1 MKPIFKIIL
10 STLYLITFISS
21 VQAQA
26 QSKNENLISVNIEAS
41 EIVPADIIIFNIQLN
56 AEANAPQL
64 AFNEHQKLE
73 SVLVDLLK
81 KNKILEKEI
90 TFDPIRL
97 SYQNL
102 NNRDNIKV
110 ARTNQSVSVSFTNFE
125 LYDSIQ
131 IALLENG
138 FNSFSGSFSSS
149 KIEEGKNKALVKA
162 IELAKEKA
170 ELIAK
175 SSGISLIGV
184 YSISFGDSPTTG
196 FSKNSSFEMASL
208 RDSSLLEFD
217 QTMKVTANINVVFK
231 FN

>member
-1 MKPIFKIIL
+1 MKSIFKIIL
-10 STLYLITFISS
+10 STLFLITFISS
-21 VQAQA
+21 VKAQT
-26 QSKNENLISVNIEAS
+26 QSENENLISVNIEAS

-73 SVLVDLLK
+73 SVLVELLK

-102 NNRDNIKV
+102 NNRDNTKV

-175 SSGISLIGV
+175 SSGLSLIGV

-196 FSKNSSFEMASL
+196 FSKNSSFEMASM

-217 QTMKVTANINVVFK
+217 QTMKVTANINMVFK

>member
-26 QSKNENLISVNIEAS
+26 QSENENLISVNIEAS

-56 AEANAPQL
+56 TEASAPQL
-64 AFNEHQKLE
+64 AFNEHKKLE

-81 KNKILEKEI
+81 KNMILEKDI

-102 NNRDNIKV
+102 NNRDNTKV

-138 FNSFSGSFSSS
+138 FNSFNGSFSSS

-175 SSGISLIGV
+175 SSGLSLIGV
-184 YSISFGDSPTTG
+184 YFISFGDSPTTG
-196 FSKNSSFEMASL
+196 FLKNSSFEMASM

-217 QTMKVTANINVVFK
+217 QTMKVTANINMVFK